1 MEPLYGICT
10 FLCQITHN
18 KQGERDRDVVEV
30 SDYEP
35 RDDQQSRQQTE
46 QGQDRLEE
54 QDGIKPRVLSEES
67 QGGELERRNG
77 LINELFFMSD

>member
-1 MEPLYGICT
+1 M
-10 FLCQITHN
+10 
-18 KQGERDRDVVEV
+18 RDVVEM
-30 SDYEP
+30 SEYEP